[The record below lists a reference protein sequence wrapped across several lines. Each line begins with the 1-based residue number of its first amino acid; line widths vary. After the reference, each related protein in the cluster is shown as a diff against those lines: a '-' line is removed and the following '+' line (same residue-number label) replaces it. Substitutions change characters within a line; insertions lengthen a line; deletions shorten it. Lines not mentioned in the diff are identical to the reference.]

1 MRADA
6 PHAATPPRRKSAKPY
21 FPEEI
26 ADGVFRCGFN
36 ARDSWEHQKRSLKRL
51 LQFHFE
57 YVLAGH
63 GGSIALPADEM
74 RNALRSMLLRL

>member
-1 MRADA
+1 M
-6 PHAATPPRRKSAKPY
+6 SALSAFKDY
-21 FPEEI
+21 
-26 ADGVFRCGFN
+26 CWY
-36 ARDSWEHQKRSLKRL
+36 SWEHQKRSLERL

>member
-1 MRADA
+1 LVLMGASKALARA
-6 PHAATPPRRKSAKPY
+6 
-21 FPEEI
+21 
-26 ADGVFRCGFN
+26 
-36 ARDSWEHQKRSLKRL
+36 

-63 GGSIALPADEM
+63 GGSIALPAEEM